1 MAVRDAP
8 GEVPT
13 SLIAESGEAFGELTN
28 PYRRELLVHCYRM
41 LGSID
46 DAEDAVQD
54 ALVRAWNGRDTYRED
69 ISFRAWLY
77 RIATNACLNAI
88 ERRGRGRSR
97 EESLGV
103 GPYPDELLGGTSAG
117 P

>member
-1 MAVRDAP
+1 MLQQAAQSDVDSPLARASSD
-8 GEVPT
+8 
-13 SLIAESGEAFGELTN
+13 AFGDLLD

-54 ALVRAWNGRDTYRED
+54 AFVRAWHRRETFRED

-77 RIATNACLNAI
+77 RIATNACLDAI
-88 ERRGRGRSR
+88 ERRSRGAGGRAGARSI
-97 EESLGV
+97 V
-103 GPYPDELLGGTSAG
+103 
-117 P
+117 